1 MKKQVIEK
9 LEGGIHMRYI
19 IMTGIV
25 ITIMLIG
32 GCAKESE
39 QVEKWTNLS
48 SWESVIYDYPA
59 NGQGKAVWVL
69 SHDNQWATQKVNGDP
84 TILVSDIDIT
94 GTIVEGSWMMKR
106 NSDDD
111 LVGFV
116 FGYQDPGHFYLL
128 DWKKGTQKVDGNGT
142 AKQGISIKVA
152 DTDYSGVKKGKLEP
166 SQPFDGKDLWNTEGS
181 EGKVALL
188 YHEETEGWEFD
199 IEYNFFLEF
208 IPGSFTLEVKDGE
221 RIIFSKKIM
230 DTTYK
235 NGKFGF
241 YNFSQAPVVYKGFKT
256 TTIITTQHFPLWILI
271 LGIVLI
277 VVYILVRKKK
287 KVIKNT

>member
-1 MKKQVIEK
+1 
-9 LEGGIHMRYI
+9 MRYLTMTSVV
-19 IMTGIV
+19 IMFLF
-25 ITIMLIG
+25 IM
-32 GCAKESE
+32 GCTKESE
-39 QVEKWTNLS
+39 QVEKWVNLS
-48 SWESVIYDYPA
+48 RWESVVYDYPS
-59 NGQGKAVWVL
+59 NGQGKAVWEL

-94 GTIVEGSWMMKR
+94 GTIVEGSWVMKE

-128 DWKKGTQKVDGNGT
+128 DWKKATQEVYGNGI
-142 AKQGISIKVA
+142 AKQGVSIKVA
-152 DTDYSGVKKGKLEP
+152 DADYSGVKKGILEP
-166 SQPFDGKDLWNTEGS
+166 SQPFNGKDLWNTEGS
-181 EGKVALL
+181 EGKVTLL
-188 YHEETEGWEFD
+188 YYEETEGWEFD
-199 IEYNFFLEF
+199 KEYNFFLEF

-221 RIIFSKKIM
+221 RTIFSKIIM
-230 DTTYK
+230 DDTYK

-241 YNFSQAPVVYKGFKT
+241 YNFSQAPVIYKGFKT
-256 TTIITTQHFPLWILI
+256 TSVISTQEFPWWILI

-277 VVYILVRKKK
+277 VVYTFVRKKK